1 MEDKSEFVKKRTKKK
16 TPTKGSKKVYP
27 YELRLKAVKLHL
39 EDGIKQDLVVR
50 ELGVG
55 KSSLINWVRR
65 YRTQGEKGLG
75 DKPLGPDRGKKK
87 LPEPV
92 TAQILE
98 LKKQEPSWGVKKIA
112 QVLQRMFW
120 LPGSPETVRSRLHEA
135 GLMNQERA
143 KGRRNMTRPRFFERA
158 TPNQL
163 WQTDI
168 FTFRLGGKYAYLIA
182 FMDDYSRYIVGA
194 DLFRSPTAAAVIE
207 VYRIAMGEYQPP
219 KEMLTDNGR
228 QYTTWR
234 GTSRFE
240 AELQKDRVI
249 HIKSRPQH
257 PMTLGKVE
265 RFWSTIWQEF
275 LARAPFD
282 SFETARERIRLWI
295 KYYNHKRPHQGIG
308 GVCPADRYFEV
319 ASEMRKTVAA
329 GVADNVLE
337 MALRGMPR
345 APFYMVGRME
355 GQSVVLRAEKGKLKL
370 SVEGGEKNEKELI
383 YDLQKGKNDGEHS
396 NGKEQNGGRTEQEK
410 GPDAQPTTEPQ
421 PECRGESPGH
431 PGGVDG
437 ANQTSGGLPAIGD
450 QLDHFPAVARP
461 GDGGNA
467 ASLGKPGELDGGTS
481 LESAVAGLDYQTSN
495 GLGRQQI
502 RGSAGEV
509 VQSPGAIISSGAAGG
524 DGLNENR
531 ENESLRGAATSERD
545 PAGAEGG
552 NYGDGGSSGTWSLP
566 QDVLPVGES
575 GPGGST
581 PGSARGGTGT
591 TKPGERSGEGR
602 APGQGG
608 TTGEG
613 AERNQTSG
621 SGAASVAGH
630 CGNPSAQGEG

>member
-1 MEDKSEFVKKRTKKK
+1 MEDKSEFVKKR
-16 TPTKGSKKVYP
+16 SAKKVQPKIGKKNYP
-27 YELRLKAVKLHL
+27 YELRLKAVKLQL
-39 EDGIKQDLVVR
+39 EDGIKQELVAR

-55 KSSLINWVRR
+55 KSSLTNWVRR
-65 YRTQGEKGLG
+65 YRAEGEQGLR
-75 DKPLGPDRGKKK
+75 DKPLGNGRGKKK

-98 LKKQEPSWGVKKIA
+98 LKRQEPSWGVKKIA

-120 LPGSPETVRSRLHEA
+120 LPGSAETVRSRLHEA

-182 FMDDYSRYIVGA
+182 FLDDYSRYVVGA

-282 SFETARERIRLWI
+282 SFEAARERIRLWI

-319 ASEMRKTVAA
+319 ASEMRKTLEA

-370 SVEGGEKNEKELI
+370 SVEGEEKNEKELI

-396 NGKEQNGGRTEQEK
+396 NGKEPQNGQRTEQEK
-410 GPDAQPTTEPQ
+410 SPDAQPTTEPQ
-421 PECRGESPGH
+421 PECRGESASH
-431 PGGVDG
+431 FGGMDG
-437 ANQTSGGLPAIGD
+437 ANQTRGSLPAVGD
-450 QLDHFPAVARP
+450 QLDHLQTLAGP
-461 GDGGNA
+461 GDGGHA
-467 ASLGKPGELDGGTS
+467 PSLGKSGESGGGPGV
-481 LESAVAGLDYQTSN
+481 ESPAAGFDHQTAH
-495 GLGRQQI
+495 GLGEQQV
-502 RGSAGEV
+502 RGTVGEV
-509 VQSPGAIISSGAAGG
+509 VQSLGATSPRTGG
-524 DGLNENR
+524 DGVNEER
-531 ENESLRGAATSERD
+531 ESESRRGPAEGERD
-545 PAGAEGG
+545 PAGAEGRNHG
-552 NYGDGGSSGTWSLP
+552 HGGSGGTGSVP
-566 QDVLPVGES
+566 QDLLPMGES
-575 GPGGST
+575 SFGGAA
-581 PGSARGGTGT
+581 PGSARGGTGPT
-591 TKPGERSGEGR
+591 EFGGGSGEGSTQS
-602 APGQGG
+602 QGG
-608 TTGEG
+608 RVGGEARVGQTGG
-613 AERNQTSG
+613 G
-621 SGAASVAGH
+621 SSAGLAGH
-630 CGNPSAQGEG
+630 SQDPSEQRAG

>member
-1 MEDKSEFVKKRTKKK
+1 MEDKVEIVKKRIRKKVQIAD
-16 TPTKGSKKVYP
+16 PKKVYP

-39 EDGIKQDLVVR
+39 EDGIKQELVVR

-55 KSSLINWVRR
+55 KSSLTIWVRR
-65 YRTQGEKGLG
+65 YRAQGEEGLR
-75 DKPLGPDRGKKK
+75 DRPLGTGRGKKK

-98 LKKQEPSWGVKKIA
+98 IKKQEPTWGVKKIA

-120 LPGSPETVRSRLHEA
+120 LPGSPETVRNRLHEA

-194 DLFRSPTAAAVIE
+194 DLFRSPTGAAVIE

-282 SFETARERIRLWI
+282 SFEAARERIRLWI

-319 ASEMRKTVAA
+319 ATEMRKTVAA

-370 SVEGGEKNEKELI
+370 SVEGEEKNEKELI
-383 YDLQKGKNDGEHS
+383 YDLQKGKNDGEYSH
-396 NGKEQNGGRTEQEK
+396 GKEQQNGLGSQQEK
-410 GPDAQPTTEPQ
+410 GSAAKSTPESQ
-421 PECRGESPGH
+421 PECGGESASDL
-431 PGGVDG
+431 GGVDRADQACG
-437 ANQTSGGLPAIGD
+437 SLPTTGD
-450 QLDHFPAVARP
+450 QLDHFPAVAGS

-467 ASLGKPGELDGGTS
+467 PGLGKSGEPSRGPS
-481 LESAVAGLDYQTSN
+481 VESASAGFDHQTAN
-495 GLGRQQI
+495 GLGEQQI
-502 RGSAGEV
+502 RGTAGEV
-509 VQSPGAIISSGAAGG
+509 GPSPGAINDPTGG
-524 DGLNENR
+524 DGVNEKR
-531 ENESLRGAATSERD
+531 ESEGGRSAAESQRD

-552 NYGDGGSSGTWSLP
+552 NHGDGGSGGTGGLP
-566 QDVLPVGES
+566 QDVLPLGEPGFGGTS
-575 GPGGST
+575 PGG
-581 PGSARGGTGT
+581 ARGGTGPT
-591 TKPGERSGEGR
+591 EFGSGSGEGSTQS
-602 APGQGG
+602 PGGRVGG
-608 TTGEG
+608 EARIGQTGG
-613 AERNQTSG
+613 GGSISPAGYSQDPSG
-621 SGAASVAGH
+621 
-630 CGNPSAQGEG
+630 QREE